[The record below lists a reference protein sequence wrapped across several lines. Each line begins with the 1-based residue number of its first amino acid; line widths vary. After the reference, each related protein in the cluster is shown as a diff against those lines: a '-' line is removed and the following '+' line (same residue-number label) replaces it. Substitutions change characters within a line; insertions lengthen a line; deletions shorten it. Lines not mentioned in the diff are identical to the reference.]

1 VTISDETL
9 MAFADGTLPEA
20 EAMRV
25 VAAIEA
31 DPALAERVA
40 LLAEGREA
48 LRGAFAGVLA
58 EAPPARL
65 LAAAGGTAPPVPAAG
80 NDNAPPRWRVAAWA
94 AAASLVLGVML
105 GTQVPRAPA
114 PGGLLSPAVLA
125 ALEGSA
131 TGAPGPVQ
139 VSGTHVAEG
148 GLVCRAFAA
157 PEQGGTLLGLAC
169 REPAGW
175 RLRAAVARG
184 PGSGFQPASGTD
196 PLIAEVLERLGAG
209 PALAAEEEAA
219 ARRRGWRAP

>member
-1 VTISDETL
+1 MTIPDETL

-31 DPALAERVA
+31 DPALAERVV
-40 LLAEGREA
+40 LLAEGRAA
-48 LRGAFAGVLA
+48 LRGAFADVLE

-65 LAAAGGTAPPVPAAG
+65 VAAATAPASERPAAG

-94 AAASLVLGVML
+94 AAASLVIGVML
-105 GTQVPRAPA
+105 GTQVPRSPT
-114 PGGLLSPAVLA
+114 PGGLLAPPVLA

-157 PEQGGTLLGLAC
+157 PEAGGTLLGLAC

-184 PGSGFQPASGTD
+184 ASGGFQPASGGD

-209 PALAAEEEAA
+209 PALGGEEEAA
-219 ARRRGWRAP
+219 ARRLGWRAP